1 MPNEQP
7 SEDLDLLWETVTE
20 KCGVLGTL
28 LSRVALELFHVP
40 YKRGILALHN

>member
-1 MPNEQP
+1 MPNKQP
-7 SEDLDLLWETVTE
+7 SKDLELLRETVTE

-28 LSRVALELFHVP
+28 LPRVALESFYVP